1 MTILCCKLFINIFI
15 LKREKQKEERKIFIL
30 FYFSEQNGGIER
42 LIVANISW
50 RDHSST
56 YL

>member
-30 FYFSEQNGGIER
+30 FYFSEQKGGIER